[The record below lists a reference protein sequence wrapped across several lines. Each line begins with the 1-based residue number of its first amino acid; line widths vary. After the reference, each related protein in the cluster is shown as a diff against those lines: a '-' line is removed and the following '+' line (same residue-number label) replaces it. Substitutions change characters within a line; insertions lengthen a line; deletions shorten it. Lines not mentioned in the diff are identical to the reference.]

1 MTVSVGMFP
10 QKTYLFTA
18 TLCHQFLQQL
28 WRDCKLWLQ
37 LWIHQT
43 VKAYNLPWL
52 QLWIHQTV
60 KAYNLP
66 WLQLWIH
73 QTVKAYNLPWLQ
85 LWIHH
90 NATPS
95 KPEQLLKWSH
105 TVTSYE
111 SNLWVCLET
120 PKSILDLQNQLT
132 RVKQRP
138 LSNRAQKNQPSSDF
152 QLK

>member
-1 MTVSVGMFP
+1 LNPEVIPLLREFSLKGGKPASTSNSPKFSQLTVSVGMFP
-10 QKTYLFTA
+10 QKTHLFTA
-18 TLCHQFLQQL
+18 MLWHQFFQQL

-43 VKAYNLPWL
+43 VKAYNLSW
-52 QLWIHQTV
+52 
-60 KAYNLP
+60 K
-66 WLQLWIH
+66 
-73 QTVKAYNLPWLQ
+73 Q

-90 NATPS
+90 DATPS
-95 KPEQLLKWSH
+95 KPEQLPKWFC
-105 TVTSYE
+105 TVPSYE

-138 LSNRAQKNQPSSDF
+138 LSNGVQKNQPSNDF